1 MIRTLAVKVIEG
13 LHSQSWE
20 VIGRGGAWAGAM
32 RPLEIYIRS
41 KVKRA
46 VKAERQACA
55 EMQRRAAAYDGLVAQ
70 RDALLEALKKAKEN
84 GCATVY
90 SNEDDECGVKGCCGV
105 VSYKPHADDCWVT
118 MARAAIKAVE
128 GDKDAHWQAVAQEAQ
143 KLFDERLKKF
153 EGEKD

>member
-20 VIGRGGAWAGAM
+20 VIGRGGTWAGAM

-70 RDALLEALKKAKEN
+70 RDALLEALCELLADAEFLGWDTAK
-84 GCATVY
+84 
-90 SNEDDECGVKGCCGV
+90 
-105 VSYKPHADDCWVT
+105 
-118 MARAAIKAVE
+118 ARAAIKTVE
-128 GDKDAHWQAVAQEAQ
+128 DGK
-143 KLFDERLKKF
+143 
-153 EGEKD
+153 